1 VATAVPAPGSTRTL
15 DLPCEIASVTEARI
29 ALLGAL
35 EEQGAEDRLASDAAT
50 VFSELLIN
58 AMLHGNPDE
67 DGHVQGAWEITAD
80 GAGHRVVLRVHD
92 AGGFG
97 SPHVELADEDAS
109 AGRGLRIVEAM
120 SESWSVDS
128 TAGTSVTAELRTRP
142 VAPRPR

>member
-1 VATAVPAPGSTRTL
+1 VATDVPAPGSSRTL

-35 EEQGAEDRLASDAAT
+35 EEQGADGRLTSDAAT

-67 DGHVQGAWEITAD
+67 DGLVHGSWTVSPD
-80 GAGHRVVLRVHD
+80 PAGHRVVLTVRD

-97 SPHVELADEDAS
+97 TPHVEPADEDAS

-120 SESWSVDS
+120 CESWSVDV
-128 TAGTSVTAELRTRP
+128 TDGTEVTAELTTRSAVP
-142 VAPRPR
+142 LPR